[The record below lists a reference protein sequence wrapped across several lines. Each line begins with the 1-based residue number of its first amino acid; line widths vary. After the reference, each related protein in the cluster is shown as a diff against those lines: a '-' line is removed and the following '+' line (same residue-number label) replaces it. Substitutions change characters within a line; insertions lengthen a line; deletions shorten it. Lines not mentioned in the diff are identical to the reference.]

1 MHEETPAMRI
11 VVGIATA
18 GRREVLCD
26 TLAALAGQRR
36 RPDEILVCPAQ
47 EEDVDWA
54 FAATLAVPV
63 RRLAPRR
70 GLCLQRNAILDAIAE
85 ADLLLFFDDDFLP
98 AQDFIAAAE
107 ALFSGQGDV
116 VVATGEVLADGIHG
130 PGLGAEEARAILARD
145 RPPATARL
153 IPVENAYG
161 CNMAFRMAA
170 IRAAGV
176 RFDENLPLYGWQE
189 DTDFCAQ
196 LAGQGRIVR
205 STALRGVHRGSKRGR
220 TSGLR
225 FGYSQIANPF
235 YLVRK
240 GTLRPRRAL
249 RMAAGNIAA
258 NIGGSLRPNNPV
270 DRRGRLKGNCL
281 AFWDLLRGRL
291 APQRILSL
299 E

>member
-1 MHEETPAMRI
+1 MKI

-26 TLAALAGQRR
+26 TLAEIAGQQRL
-36 RPDEILVCPAQ
+36 PSEILVCPAQ
-47 EEDVDWA
+47 EEDVDWS

-63 RRLAPRR
+63 RRVAPRQ
-70 GLCLQRNAILDAIAE
+70 GLCLQRNAILDAIVD

-98 AQDFIAAAE
+98 APSFIGEAE
-107 ALFSGQGDV
+107 ALFDAQRDIA
-116 VVATGEVLADGIHG
+116 VATGQVLADGIHG

-145 RPPATARL
+145 VAPAVAHLT
-153 IPVENAYG
+153 PVENAYG
-161 CNMAFRMAA
+161 CNMVFRMAA
-170 IRAAGV
+170 VRAAGA

-189 DTDFCAQ
+189 DTDFCQQ
-196 LAGQGRIVR
+196 LAGQGRIVHA
-205 STALRGVHRGSKRGR
+205 TALRGVHRGSKRGR

-225 FGYSQIANPF
+225 FGYSQIANPV

-249 RMAAGNIAA
+249 RLAAGNIAA
-258 NIGGSLRPNNPV
+258 NLGGSLKPNNPV
-270 DRRGRLKGNCL
+270 DRRGRLKGNWL

-299 E
+299 